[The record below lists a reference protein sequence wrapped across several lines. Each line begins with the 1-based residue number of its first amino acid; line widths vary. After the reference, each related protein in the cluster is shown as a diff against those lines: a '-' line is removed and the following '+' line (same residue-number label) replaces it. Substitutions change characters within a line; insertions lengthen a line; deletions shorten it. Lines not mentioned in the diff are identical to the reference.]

1 MNICQYEFQFQNEFM
16 NEIETKIGR
25 ILGVEINREKKCII
39 EREDHSFILRKR
51 DSNNFMLFSAKKNN
65 CNYLMIVRC
74 EKMYEE
80 EIKTV
85 LYEVC
90 DEIEDDYDEN
100 HRKEVID
107 VFGKESNRFIKLEKK
122 YNISKLFEI

>member
-1 MNICQYEFQFQNEFM
+1 
-16 NEIETKIGR
+16 
-25 ILGVEINREKKCII
+25 
-39 EREDHSFILRKR
+39 
-51 DSNNFMLFSAKKNN
+51 MLFSAKKNN

>member
-1 MNICQYEFQFQNEFM
+1 
-16 NEIETKIGR
+16 
-25 ILGVEINREKKCII
+25 
-39 EREDHSFILRKR
+39 
-51 DSNNFMLFSAKKNN
+51 
-65 CNYLMIVRC
+65 
-74 EKMYEE
+74 MYEE